1 MSESAGIR
9 VRVDAPGATVILD
22 RPAARNAL
30 NRAMIAD
37 LLSVFDDLQ
46 QEKRIRAITLT
57 GAGNYFSA
65 GTDLLEMARA
75 MEQRDQNGLLKLAV
89 MQDFYDEV
97 KAMQQLLEAMLR
109 LPKPILAAVNGP
121 ALGYGAALVLACD
134 YVLAGP
140 TAEIGWPET
149 KWGLAPGLS
158 APLLTRRVST
168 ARATSLM
175 CFGKSI
181 DSTTALHWG
190 LFDEVVADEL
200 LWALGQHKARELSE
214 LGPHS
219 VSLTKRLMCETIDEQ
234 RFSQLA
240 VAAANT
246 AAART
251 TLEAIELV
259 TAFADRKG
267 RAKST
272 NPPPLKGT

>member
-1 MSESAGIR
+1 MSEPAGIR
-9 VRVDAPGATVILD
+9 VRVAAPGATVILD
-22 RPAARNAL
+22 RPAANNAL
-30 NRAMIAD
+30 NRSMVAELAN
-37 LLSVFDDLQ
+37 VFDDLQ

-75 MEQRDQNGLLKLAV
+75 MEHRDRNGLLQLTV
-89 MQDFYDEV
+89 MQGFYEEV
-97 KAMQQLLEAMLR
+97 KAMQQLLEMMLR

-140 TAEIGWPET
+140 AAEIGWPET
-149 KWGLAPGLS
+149 KFGLAPGLS

-168 ARATSLM
+168 ARANALL
-175 CFGKSI
+175 CFGKPV
-181 DSTTALHWG
+181 DSATALRWG
-190 LFDEVVADEL
+190 LFDEVVAEEL
-200 LWALGQHKARELSE
+200 LWAFAQHKAQELSE
-214 LGPHS
+214 LGPNS
-219 VSLTKRLMCETIDEQ
+219 ISLTKRLMCETIDEQ

-259 TAFADRKG
+259 SAFAERKG
-267 RAKST
+267 HAKSLNSQT
-272 NPPPLKGT
+272 MKET